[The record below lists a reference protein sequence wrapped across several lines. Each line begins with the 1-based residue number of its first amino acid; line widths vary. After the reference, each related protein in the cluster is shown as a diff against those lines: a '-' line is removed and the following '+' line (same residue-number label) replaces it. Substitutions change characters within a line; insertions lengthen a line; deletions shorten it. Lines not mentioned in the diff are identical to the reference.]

1 MLLID
6 ALQEEA
12 AQVQAP
18 EASGVSLAWLLDERR
33 GAPHFAM
40 RRFTVAPGG
49 YTPLHRHEWE
59 HEVYILSGKGVLV
72 TEEGDHPL
80 EAESAVLVAPGEKH
94 QFRCSG
100 EEPLVFLCLVPNGP
114 ATERG

>member
-12 AQVQAP
+12 AQVQTP
-18 EASGVSLAWLLDERR
+18 ESQGVSLAWLLDERR

-40 RRFTVAPGG
+40 RRFRVAPGG

-59 HEVYILSGKGVLV
+59 HEVYILSGEGVLV
-72 TEEGDHPL
+72 TEEGEHPL
-80 EAESAVLVAPGEKH
+80 EPDSAALVAPGEKH
-94 QFRCSG
+94 QFRCVG
-100 EEPLVFLCLVPNGP
+100 EEPLEFLCLVPNGL
-114 ATERG
+114 ATVRS

>member
-12 AQVQAP
+12 AHVETP
-18 EASGVSLAWLLDERR
+18 EAEGVCLAWLIDERR

-40 RRFTVAPGG
+40 RRFRIEPEGF
-49 YTPLHRHEWE
+49 TPLHRHEWE
-59 HEVYILSGKGVLV
+59 HEVYVLSGAGVLV

-80 EAESAVLVAPGEKH
+80 EPDSAVLVGPGEKH
-94 QFRCSG
+94 QFRCTG
-100 EEPLVFLCLVPNGP
+100 TEPLEFLCLVPNGP

>member
-12 AQVQAP
+12 AAIETP
-18 EASGVSLAWLLDERR
+18 DCEGVSLAFLLDERR

-59 HEVYILSGKGVLV
+59 HEVYILSGEGVLV
-72 TEEGDHPL
+72 TEEGEQPL
-80 EAESAVLVAPGEKH
+80 APDSACLVAPGEKH
-94 QFRCSG
+94 QFRCAGS
-100 EEPLVFLCLVPNGP
+100 EPLEFLCLVPNGP

>member
-12 AQVQAP
+12 AQVQMP
-18 EASGVSLAWLLDERR
+18 ESEGVGLAWLLDERR
-33 GAPHFAM
+33 GAPNFAM

-59 HEVYILSGKGVLV
+59 HEVYILSGEGVLA
-72 TEEGDHPL
+72 TEEGEHPL
-80 EAESAVLVAPGEKH
+80 SQDSACLVAPGEKH
-94 QFRCSG
+94 QFRCVG
-100 EEPLVFLCLVPNGP
+100 EEPLEFLCLVPNGP
-114 ATERG
+114 ATVRG